1 MTNHKLAVLAAI
13 LLFISISTMAIC
25 AVDAASTA
33 STASTAFPDQSH
45 CDKDACYI
53 PWPIDFYGFTPP
65 IFSYEIR
72 YDLHPHGTR
81 EEKLKAKNDWENE
94 YKLYKSSLRD
104 LNKFWGGS
112 TEPAPAAKKPAP
124 AAKKPAPAAKK
135 PTPAAKKPTP
145 AAKKP
150 TPDSGNSY
158 FYDNYI
164 KDTVL
169 QELYDFVCE
178 HPYLAAY
185 TAAELAL
192 MVSGWWHPGVS
203 PEQEYEAW
211 MESEFYTKFD
221 HKVALGGGEIVVPPL
236 AGAGAA

>member
-1 MTNHKLAVLAAI
+1 MTVRKLAVLAAI
-13 LLFISISTMAIC
+13 LLFISTMAIC
-25 AVDAASTA
+25 AVDAAP
-33 STASTAFPDQSH
+33 TASTAFPDQSH

-53 PWPIDFYGFTPP
+53 PWPIDFYGFAPP

-104 LNKFWGGS
+104 LNEFWGGS
-112 TEPAPAAKKPAP
+112 TE
-124 AAKKPAPAAKK
+124 

-169 QELYDFVCE
+169 QEPYDFVCE

-185 TAAELAL
+185 TAANLAL
-192 MVSGWWHPGVS
+192 MVSGWWHPGLS

-221 HKVALGGGEIVVPPL
+221 HKVALGGGEIVVPPS
-236 AGAGAA
+236 AGAA

>member
-1 MTNHKLAVLAAI
+1 MTEHKLAALAVI
-13 LLFISISTMAIC
+13 LLFISISIMMVC
-25 AVDAASTA
+25 AVDAAPTA
-33 STASTAFPDQSH
+33 STVFPDQSH

-53 PWPIDFYGFTPP
+53 PWPIDFYGFAPP

-104 LNKFWGGS
+104 LNEFWGGS
-112 TEPAPAAKKPAP
+112 TEP
-124 AAKKPAPAAKK
+124 
-135 PTPAAKKPTP
+135 TPV
-145 AAKKP
+145 AKKP

-169 QELYDFVCE
+169 QESYDFVCE

-185 TAAELAL
+185 TAANAAL
-192 MVSGWWHPGVS
+192 VASGWYTLPDAVPDAVPQGY
-203 PEQEYEAW
+203 QKLTEA
-211 MESEFYTKFD
+211 F
-221 HKVALGGGEIVVPPL
+221 L
-236 AGAGAA
+236 AECLKPKPWLQI